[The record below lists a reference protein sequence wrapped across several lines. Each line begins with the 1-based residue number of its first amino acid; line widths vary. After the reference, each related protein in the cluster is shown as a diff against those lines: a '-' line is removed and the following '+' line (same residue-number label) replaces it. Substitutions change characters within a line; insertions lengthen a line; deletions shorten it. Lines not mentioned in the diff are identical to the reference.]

1 MKWRPLEADGGRTE
15 NVIYILIAARWRPV
29 EADGGRT
36 ENAIYNII
44 AAKWRP
50 VEADG
55 GQVEAAQDMQIP
67 IVRTRM
73 EASRDSEL
81 YHTIIGVTS
90 LRPHQLKFHHPPF
103 LFLGPS
109 IRISLL

>member
-1 MKWRPLEADGGRTE
+1 MTWRPLQADGGRTE
-15 NVIYILIAARWRPV
+15 NVIYIVISARWRPV

-36 ENAIYNII
+36 ENAIYNVT

-55 GQVEAAQDMQIP
+55 GQVEAAQDMQIA

-73 EASRDSEL
+73 EASRDSKL
-81 YHTIIGVTS
+81 YNT
-90 LRPHQLKFHHPPF
+90 L
-103 LFLGPS
+103 
-109 IRISLL
+109 

>member
-1 MKWRPLEADGGRTE
+1 M
-15 NVIYILIAARWRPV
+15 

-36 ENAIYNII
+36 ENAIYNVV

-67 IVRTRM
+67 IVRHCEKTTVQDQKCQHRKSV
-73 EASRDSEL
+73 SRKFGAIGSCQVNHSLQKKDTSCVIQKR
-81 YHTIIGVTS
+81 IISKET
-90 LRPHQLKFHHPPF
+90 L
-103 LFLGPS
+103 
-109 IRISLL
+109 

>member
-1 MKWRPLEADGGRTE
+1 M
-15 NVIYILIAARWRPV
+15 

-36 ENAIYNII
+36 ENAICNVI

-73 EASRDSEL
+73 EASGTRN
-81 YHTIIGVTS
+81 YII
-90 LRPHQLKFHHPPF
+90 L
-103 LFLGPS
+103 
-109 IRISLL
+109 

>member
-1 MKWRPLEADGGRTE
+1 MKWRPA
-15 NVIYILIAARWRPV
+15 

-36 ENAIYNII
+36 ENAIYNVI

-67 IVRTRM
+67 NSTDKNGGLRGL
-73 EASRDSEL
+73 E
-81 YHTIIGVTS
+81 TI
-90 LRPHQLKFHHPPF
+90 
-103 LFLGPS
+103 
-109 IRISLL
+109 